1 MLAATSDNAHQPHPQ
16 PPTNKSMKLDLVTL
30 DNATPSV
37 KPLLEQVK
45 KTYGFVP
52 NTYGIFA
59 HSPLA
64 VAAYLQINALIKE
77 HSTLTS
83 QEQQIV
89 MLSVSVENACEY
101 CVAAHTVVAGMV
113 KTPPDAIASVRDSTP
128 LADSRLQALSAFTR
142 SLVKNRGW
150 VPEPEQQAFF
160 DAGFTL
166 GQVFDVI
173 TIVGLKTLS
182 NYANHLGDPKVDDA
196 FASAAWKRPLA

>member
-1 MLAATSDNAHQPHPQ
+1 
-16 PPTNKSMKLDLVTL
+16 MKIELITHET
-30 DNATPSV
+30 ASETV
-37 KPLLEQVK
+37 KPLLDQVK

-52 NTYGIFA
+52 NTYGTFA

-64 VAAYLQINALIKE
+64 VAAYLQINGLIEE
-77 HSTLTS
+77 HSTLTP
-83 QEQQIV
+83 QEQQVV

-113 KTPPDAIASVRDSTP
+113 KTPPDAVASIRDSTP
-128 LADSRLQALSAFTR
+128 LADPRLAALSAFSR
-142 SLVKNRGW
+142 NLVKNRGW
-150 VPEPEQQAFF
+150 VPEAEQQAFL
-160 DAGFTL
+160 DAGFTI

-196 FASAAWKRPLA
+196 FASAAWKRPQA